1 MKFSRMIRVT
11 ALLLIPAVLS
21 NSPAF
26 AAKKPVDP
34 AAMKAKIE
42 MRGVGNGVKVTFA
55 DNTEVKGLIIS
66 IGDQSFSVKTRH
78 ADQPQ
83 EIQYAQLTGVYKD
96 KASMGEKV
104 GIVVAVAGVAIVITV
119 LVFAHLFRTNSPGS
133 FPI

>member
-1 MKFSRMIRVT
+1 MKISRMFRFT
-11 ALLLIPAVLS
+11 AMLLIPAVLS
-21 NSPAF
+21 SSFAF

-34 AAMKAKIE
+34 AAMKAKVE

-119 LVFAHLFRTNSPGS
+119 LVFVHLFRKS
-133 FPI
+133 FPSTIPI

>member
-11 ALLLIPAVLS
+11 AMLLIPAVFY

-34 AAMKAKIE
+34 AAMKAKVE

-55 DNTEVKGLIIS
+55 DNTEVNGLIIS
-66 IGDQSFSVKTRH
+66 IGDQGFSVKTKR

-96 KASMGEKV
+96 KASTGEKV

-119 LVFAHLFRTNSPGS
+119 LVFAHLFRTS
-133 FPI
+133 FPKTIPI

>member
-1 MKFSRMIRVT
+1 MTLSRMFRFT
-11 ALLLIPAVLS
+11 AMLLIPAVLS

-66 IGDQSFSVKTRH
+66 IGDQSFSVKTKH
-78 ADQPQ
+78 TDQPQ
-83 EIQYAQLTGVYKD
+83 EIQY
-96 KASMGEKV
+96 S
-104 GIVVAVAGVAIVITV
+104 
-119 LVFAHLFRTNSPGS
+119 
-133 FPI
+133 

>member
-21 NSPAF
+21 SSFAF

-104 GIVVAVAGVAIVITV
+104 GIVVAVAGVAIVITA
-119 LVFAHLFRTNSPGS
+119 LVFVHLFRTN
-133 FPI
+133 FPKTFP